1 MAIDQMGLIK
11 KYIYQKALS
20 FMMYYHAFIEI
31 LQELLGNTQQ
41 ALTILTLRFFS
52 FHCWSAKKI
61 FALPKLEMIHL

>member
-1 MAIDQMGLIK
+1 MGLIK

-20 FMMYYHAFIEI
+20 FMMYYHGFIEI

-41 ALTILTLRFFS
+41 ALTILTFGFFS
-52 FHCWSAKKI
+52 LLLVCKKKI